1 MKLILSA
8 LLMVLITT
16 PALAQT
22 SNSMPSTMLTPS
34 LARNAEAF
42 RSDTTELK
50 LKADTE
56 SIQPG
61 TAFKIF
67 MDFNLA
73 QGWHT
78 YADPP
83 GDSGLPVRVAWTLP
97 PDFEASAIEWLPVN
111 TYEDFGFTTYGYSGN
126 ISLPVIITP
135 PKNMSSNHVTLKAKI
150 DWMVCKDTCIPETA
164 ELALILPVGVD
175 INR

>member
-1 MKLILSA
+1 MKILATVFCFWA
-8 LLMVLITT
+8 L
-16 PALAQT
+16 
-22 SNSMPSTMLTPS
+22 STPS
-34 LARNAEAF
+34 FAQNTEVF

-50 LKADTE
+50 LKADTK

-67 MDFNLA
+67 LDFNLT

-97 PDFEASAIEWLPVN
+97 PDFKAGSIEWLPVN

-126 ISLPVIITP
+126 ISLPVTIIP
-135 PKNMSSNHVTLKAKI
+135 PENMSSNDVTLKTKI

-164 ELALILPVGVD
+164 ELSLTLPVEVGL
-175 INR
+175 NR

>member
-1 MKLILSA
+1 MRINLKILATIFCFWA
-8 LLMVLITT
+8 LSTT
-16 PALAQT
+16 SFAQNT
-22 SNSMPSTMLTPS
+22 ET
-34 LARNAEAF
+34 F

-56 SIQPG
+56 SIRPG

-67 MDFNLA
+67 LDFNLA

-83 GDSGLPVRVAWTLP
+83 GDLGLPVRVEWMLP
-97 PDFEASAIEWLPVN
+97 PDFEASAIEWPPVK

-126 ISLPVIITP
+126 ISLPVTIIP

-150 DWMVCKDTCIPETA
+150 DWMVCKDICIPETA
-164 ELALILPVGVD
+164 KLALILPIGVD
-175 INR
+175 LNR